1 MSKKIFEI
9 YVCNDT
15 IGVEDGEAVDLGV
28 VFGDFRCLVLD
39 LVTREEVTWLIFRIF
54 KAPDIEKKYGN
65 RERSEVAGFLNTFA
79 RNDSHPSATNKS
91 DQDHSVTWFFS
102 LWIFSGAPSDTAYL
116 NWHETLAS
124 GERG

>member
-28 VFGDFRCLVLD
+28 VFCDFLCLVLD

-54 KAPDIEKKYGN
+54 KAPDIETKYGN
-65 RERSEVAGFLNTFA
+65 R
-79 RNDSHPSATNKS
+79 
-91 DQDHSVTWFFS
+91 
-102 LWIFSGAPSDTAYL
+102 
-116 NWHETLAS
+116 
-124 GERG
+124 